1 MLTAAIVAAGP
12 AFAAGGEPY
21 SGAIRYRGML
31 RIVGTFIG
39 CIAGLIIIISMIRA
53 PLLMILVCCIW
64 AGFCTWISS
73 LVKIEN
79 SYAWGL
85 SGYTALIIVI
95 TIQAEPLLTPQ
106 FALERCS
113 EIVMGIVCA
122 IVADLLFSPRSIKQE
137 IDVELD
143 SLLVAQYQ
151 LMQLCIKHG
160 DSEVVDK
167 AWGDLVRRTAAL
179 EGMRSNLNMESSRWG
194 RANRRLKALNTLS
207 LTLITQSCACETY
220 LIQNTRPE
228 LITDTFRELFDTPV
242 ETVQDVHKQLKRMR
256 RVIVWTGERET
267 PVTIYSWAG
276 AATRRELF
284 DTPVETVQDVHKQLK
299 RMRRVI
305 VWTGE
310 RETPVT
316 IYSWAGAATR
326 YLLLKRGV
334 VSNTKISAT
343 EEEILQG
350 EPVVKVESAE
360 RHHAMV
366 NFWRTTLSCV
376 LGTLF
381 WLWTGWTSGS
391 GAMVMIAVVTSLAMR
406 LPNPRMVAIDFIYGT
421 LAALPLGALYFLV
434 IIPNTQQSMLLLC
447 LSLAVLGFFLGI
459 EVQKRRLGSMG
470 ALAST
475 INIIVLDNPMT
486 FHFSQFLDSA
496 LGQIVGCVLAFIVIL
511 LVRDN
516 SRDRTGRVLLNQFV
530 SAAVS
535 AMTTN
540 VVRRKENHLPA
551 LYQQL
556 FLLMNKFPGDL
567 AKFRLALT
575 MIIAHQRL
583 RDAPVPVNED
593 LSAFHRQ
600 LRRTAD
606 HVISAG
612 NDDKRRRY
620 FSQLLE
626 ELEVYQE
633 KLIIWQAPP
642 QVTEPV
648 KRLSGMLHKYQH
660 ALVSN

>member
-1 MLTAAIVAAGP
+1 MGIFSIASQHIRFAVKLACAIVLALFVGFHFQLETPRWAVLTAAIVAAGP

-31 RIVGTFIG
+31 RIIGTFIG
-39 CIAGLIIIISMIRA
+39 CIAALTIIILMIRT
-53 PLLMILVCCIW
+53 PLLMLMVCCIW

-73 LVKIEN
+73 LVKVEN

-85 SGYTALIIVI
+85 AGYTALIIII
-95 TIQAEPLLTPQ
+95 TIQSEPLLAPQ
-106 FALERCS
+106 FAVERCS
-113 EIVMGIVCA
+113 EIVIGIVSA

-137 IDVELD
+137 VDRELD
-143 SLLVAQYQ
+143 ALIVAQYQ

-160 DSEVVDK
+160 DSEEVDK
-167 AWGDLVRRTAAL
+167 AWSGLVRRTQAL
-179 EGMRSNLNMESSRWG
+179 EGMRSNLNMESSRWA
-194 RANRRLKALNTLS
+194 RANRRLKALNTVS
-207 LTLITQSCACETY
+207 LTLITQACETY

-228 LITDTFRELFDTPV
+228 VVTDTFRELFAEPV

-256 RVIVWTGERET
+256 RVIAWTGERDT
-267 PVTIYSWAG
+267 PVTIYTW
-276 AATRRELF
+276 
-284 DTPVETVQDVHKQLK
+284 V
-299 RMRRVI
+299 
-305 VWTGE
+305 
-310 RETPVT
+310 
-316 IYSWAGAATR
+316 GAATR

-334 VSNTKISAT
+334 IGNTKISAA
-343 EEEILQG
+343 EEEVLQG
-350 EPVVKVESAE
+350 EVVIKPESAE

-366 NFWRTTLSCV
+366 NFWRTTLACM

-391 GAMVMIAVVTSLAMR
+391 GAMVMIAVVTALAMR
-406 LPNPRMVAIDFIYGT
+406 LPNPRMVAIDFLYGT
-421 LAALPLGALYFLV
+421 LAALPIGALYFLV
-434 IIPNTQQSMLLLC
+434 IIPSTQQSMLLLC
-447 LSLAVLGFFLGI
+447 ISLAVMAFFIGI
-459 EVQKRRLGSMG
+459 EVQKRRLGSLG

-496 LGQIVGCVLAFIVIL
+496 LGQLVGCFLAMMVIL

-516 SRDRTGRVLLNQFV
+516 SQARTGRVLLNQFV

-535 AMTTN
+535 SMTTN
-540 VVRRKENHLPA
+540 TARRKENHLPA

-556 FLLMNKFPGDL
+556 FLLLNKFPGDI

-583 RDAPVPVNED
+583 RNAPVPINDD
-593 LSAFHRQ
+593 LSAWHRQ

-606 HVISAG
+606 HVLSASS
-612 NDDKRRRY
+612 DDKRRRY
-620 FSQLLE
+620 FTQLLA
-626 ELEVYQE
+626 ELNIYQE
-633 KLIIWQAPP
+633 KLKTWEAPP

-648 KRLSGMLHKYQH
+648 GRLVLMLHRYQN
-660 ALVSN
+660 ALTDS